1 MAELIGEEGGFD
13 YVQST
18 QPSNPSIGE
27 TWLDTSQDP
36 PVAKVY
42 ADVGGGASWQ
52 REEVSQT
59 VVDRLDIPVSE
70 AKPSPLPAQ
79 IQAINSVSQLDSDSL
94 WNLFAGKSA
103 PVQDVTIL
111 GSFDH
116 RGVLEVFRGGTV
128 LVDGGNWDM
137 EDSND
142 PELTAINSGTD
153 IIVKNS
159 GELTLRNVV
168 SGLDNF
174 SIDVDSSVLEWFAT
188 SNNITNINSVDVKN
202 SGTLDVSGDL
212 INSSGD
218 GVSFIIGP
226 DSTAVVQNGATV
238 SLNQNNS
245 IIVDS
250 TITINGTFSID
261 KGSTKND
268 RTTISGDGAIEGDG
282 FIGVS

>member
-1 MAELIGEEGGFD
+1 MAELIGEGGGFD
-13 YVQST
+13 FVQST
-18 QPSNPSIGE
+18 KPSNPSIGE

-36 PVAKVY
+36 PVAKVF
-42 ADVGGGASWQ
+42 ADVGGGGSFQ
-52 REEVSQT
+52 REAVSQT
-59 VVDRLDIPVSE
+59 VLDRLDVPVSE

-79 IQAINSVSQLDSDSL
+79 IQAINSVSQVDSDSL
-94 WNLFAGKSA
+94 WNLFAGNNA

-137 EDSND
+137 EDSNN

-153 IIVKNS
+153 IVVKNS

-168 SGLDNF
+168 NDFDNF

-212 INSSGD
+212 TNSSGD
-218 GVSFIIGP
+218 GVSFIIES
-226 DSTAVVQNGATV
+226 DSTAVVQNGATI

-245 IIVDS
+245 VTVDG
-250 TITINGTFSID
+250 TMTVNGTFSID
-261 KGSTKND
+261 KGSTGND

-282 FIGVS
+282 IVGVA